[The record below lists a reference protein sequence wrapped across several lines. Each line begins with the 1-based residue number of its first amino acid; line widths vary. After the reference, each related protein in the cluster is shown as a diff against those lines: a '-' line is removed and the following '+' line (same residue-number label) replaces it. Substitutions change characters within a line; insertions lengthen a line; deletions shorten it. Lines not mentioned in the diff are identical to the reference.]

1 MKNSHENT
9 KSQIEYPREPSH
21 AANCPQRLTVEN
33 FGPIKRADVTFGD
46 LTVFVGPQATGK
58 SILLQLYKLLV
69 DRGAIQSR
77 LTHFGI
83 DWRGKSDAFL
93 EAYFGEGMGD
103 LAGSGTKVTWDG
115 HPQTIA
121 GLASRRG
128 KLGEEE
134 SVFFIPAQRVMA
146 FHATNGWLRGWS
158 DFRDGDPFVV
168 RDFGAKLHSLAQ
180 SEFDKPGVVFPQTRR
195 FKTAIRNQLIDTIF
209 GGFELRL
216 EQKGGLQRRLV
227 LGRKEGQALP
237 LTVWSAGQREFV
249 PLLLGA
255 YHLLPRAGVGRRDP
269 LKCAVLEELEMGLHP
284 RGISAVF
291 LLILDLLSR
300 GYRVCLSTHSPHIL
314 DILWALRA
322 FRQHGGTERDVLDL
336 FALPS
341 NPETKK
347 LCAAALD
354 PKKLTKV
361 YYFDRTSGSTR
372 DISSL
377 DPGSEEDAING
388 WGGLSEFSGRA
399 NDAVASLVANSKA

>member
-1 MKNSHENT
+1 LIYLEYHHETNAMATTLDRINST
-9 KSQIEYPREPSH
+9 
-21 AANCPQRLTVEN
+21 QRLKVEN
-33 FGPIKRADVTFGD
+33 FGPIRKADVEFGD

-77 LTHFGI
+77 LTHYGI
-83 DWRGKSDAFL
+83 DWRGKPDAFL
-93 EAYFGEGMGD
+93 EAYFGEGMGS
-103 LAGSGTKVTWDG
+103 LAGADTKISWQG
-115 HPQTIA
+115 RPQTVA

-128 KLGEEE
+128 ELSEEE
-134 SVFFIPAQRVMA
+134 NVFFVPAQRVMA
-146 FHATNGWLRGWS
+146 FHATSGWLRGWS

-168 RDFGAKLHSLAQ
+168 RDFGTKLHSLAQ
-180 SEFDKPGVVFPQTRR
+180 TEFDKPGVVFPQTRR
-195 FKTAIRNQLIDTIF
+195 FKTAIRKQLIDAIF

-227 LGRKEGQALP
+227 LGREEEQALP

-255 YHLLPRAGVGRRDP
+255 YHLLPRAGVGRREP
-269 LKCAVLEELEMGLHP
+269 LSCAVLEELEMGLHP
-284 RGISAVF
+284 QGISAVF

-322 FRQHGGTERDVLDL
+322 FRQYGGKDRDVLDL

-354 PKKLTKV
+354 PGKMTRV
-361 YYFDRTSGSTR
+361 YYFDRNDGTTR
-372 DISSL
+372 DISTL
-377 DPGSEEDAING
+377 DPGSDEDAVSG
-388 WGGLSEFSGRA
+388 WGGLAEFSGRA
-399 NDAVASLVANSKA
+399 NDAVAHMVANREL

>member
-1 MKNSHENT
+1 MTIAMS
-9 KSQIEYPREPSH
+9 EPQPT
-21 AANCPQRLTVEN
+21 NPPQRLQVEH
-33 FGPIKRADVTFGD
+33 FGPITAADVTFGD

-58 SILLQLYKLLV
+58 SLLLQLYKLLV

-77 LTHFGI
+77 LTHYGI
-83 DWRGKSDAFL
+83 DWRGKPDAFL
-93 EAYFGEGMGD
+93 EAYFGEGMGT
-103 LAGSGTKVTWDG
+103 LAGSNTRIKWEG
-115 HPQTIA
+115 HDQSFEK
-121 GLASRRG
+121 LASRKGR
-128 KLGEEE
+128 KSDDAEDEN
-134 SVFFIPAQRVMA
+134 VFFIPAQRVMA

-180 SEFDKPGVVFPQTRR
+180 HEFDKPGVVFPQTRR
-195 FKTAIRNQLIDTIF
+195 FKTAIRNKLVEAIF

-216 EQKGGLQRRLV
+216 EHKGGLQRRFV
-227 LGRKEGQALP
+227 LGREQGQALP

-255 YHLLPRAGVGRRDP
+255 YELLPRAGVGRREP
-269 LKCAVLEELEMGLHP
+269 LQCAVLEELEMGLHV

-300 GYRVCLSTHSPHIL
+300 GYKVCLSTHSPHIL

-322 FRQHGGTERDVLDL
+322 FRQHGGTEREVLDL

-341 NPETKK
+341 NPDTKK

-354 PKKLTKV
+354 TGKEFRV
-361 YYFDRTSGSTR
+361 YYFERDHGEVH

-377 DPGSEEDAING
+377 DPGSEEAAVSG

-399 NDAVASLVANSKA
+399 NEAVAHLVANSNR

>member
-1 MKNSHENT
+1 MST
-9 KSQIEYPREPSH
+9 PEPMI
-21 AANCPQRLTVEN
+21 NPPQRLKVEN
-33 FGPIKRADVTFGD
+33 FGPIKKADVTFGD

-77 LTHFGI
+77 LTHYGI
-83 DWRGKSDAFL
+83 DWRGKPETFL
-93 EAYFGEGMGD
+93 EAYFGEGMGA
-103 LAGSGTKVTWDG
+103 LAGSKTKVSWDG
-115 HPQTIA
+115 QEQA
-121 GLASRRG
+121 FSRLASRKG
-128 KLGEEE
+128 KISKEE

-146 FHATNGWLRGWS
+146 FHATNGWLKGWD
-158 DFRDGDPFVV
+158 DFRNGDPFVL

-180 SEFDKPGVVFPQTRR
+180 TEFDKPGVVFPQTRR
-195 FKTAIRNQLIDTIF
+195 FKTAIRNQLIETIF

-227 LGRKEGQALP
+227 LGRDEEQTLP

-255 YHLLPRAGVGRRDP
+255 YHLLPRAGVGRREP

-284 RGISAVF
+284 GGISAVF

-322 FRQHGGTERDVLDL
+322 FKKHGATDRDVLDL
-336 FALPS
+336 FGLPS

-354 PKKLTKV
+354 KQKTTGV
-361 YYFDRTSGSTR
+361 YYFDRKDGSTR

-377 DPGSEEDAING
+377 DPGSDEDAISG

-399 NDAVASLVANSKA
+399 NDAVAYLAANPKA

>member
-1 MKNSHENT
+1 MSGTPETNPE
-9 KSQIEYPREPSH
+9 
-21 AANCPQRLTVEN
+21 QRLKVEH
-33 FGPIKRADVTFGD
+33 FGPITSADVTFGD

-58 SILLQLYKLLV
+58 SLLLQLYKLLV
-69 DRGAIQSR
+69 DRGAIKSR
-77 LTHFGI
+77 LTHYGI
-83 DWRGKSDAFL
+83 DWRGKPDSFL
-93 EAYFGEGMGD
+93 QAYFGEGMGTLNGKNTRIVWEGRD
-103 LAGSGTKVTWDG
+103 QSFEK
-115 HPQTIA
+115 
-121 GLASRRG
+121 LASRKGRQSDDA
-128 KLGEEE
+128 EDEN
-134 SVFFIPAQRVMA
+134 VFFIPAQRVMA

-168 RDFGAKLHSLAQ
+168 RDFGSKLHSLAQ
-180 SEFDKPGVVFPQTRR
+180 REFDEPGVVFPQKKR
-195 FKTAIRNQLIDTIF
+195 FKTAIRKQLIETIF

-216 EQKGGLQRRLV
+216 EQKGGLQRRFV
-227 LGRKEGQALP
+227 LGREEHQALP

-255 YHLLPRAGVGRRDP
+255 YELLPRVGVGRREP
-269 LKCAVLEELEMGLHP
+269 LECAVLEELEMGLHP

-322 FRQHGGTERDVLDL
+322 FRQYGGGDREVLDL
-336 FALPS
+336 FGLPS

-347 LCAAALD
+347 LSAAALD
-354 PKKLTKV
+354 QRKTTRV
-361 YYFDRTSGSTR
+361 YYFDRTNGTTT

-377 DPGSEEDAING
+377 DPSSEEESISG

-399 NDAVASLVANSKA
+399 NDAVAHLVANSKTRPA

>member
-1 MKNSHENT
+1 MSTPKTPLN
-9 KSQIEYPREPSH
+9 PL
-21 AANCPQRLTVEN
+21 QRLKVEN
-33 FGPIKRADVTFGD
+33 FGPIKNADVTFGD

-58 SILLQLYKLLV
+58 SILLQLYKLIV

-77 LTHFGI
+77 LMHYGI
-83 DWRGKSDAFL
+83 DWRGKPDAFL
-93 EAYFGEGMGD
+93 EAYFGEGMGA
-103 LAGSGTKVTWDG
+103 LAGHTTKVSWDG
-115 HPQTIA
+115 HDQTIS

-128 KLGEEE
+128 KPSEEE
-134 SVFFIPAQRVMA
+134 NVFFIPAQRVLA

-158 DFRDGDPFVV
+158 DFREGDPFVV

-180 SEFDKPGVVFPQTRR
+180 TEFDKPGVVFPQTRR
-195 FKTAIRNQLIDTIF
+195 FKTAIRNQLIETIF

-227 LGRKEGQALP
+227 LGRDAEQALP

-255 YHLLPRAGVGRRDP
+255 YHLLPRAGADRREP
-269 LKCAVLEELEMGLHP
+269 LNCAVLEELEMGLHP

-322 FRQHGGTERDVLDL
+322 FKEHGGTGRDVLDL
-336 FALPS
+336 FGLPS

-354 PKKLTKV
+354 TQKVTGV
-361 YYFDRTSGSTR
+361 YYFDRKDGTTC

-377 DPGSEEDAING
+377 DPSSGDEAISG

-399 NDAVASLVANSKA
+399 NDAVAYVVAKSKA

>member
-1 MKNSHENT
+1 MQKHLNS
-9 KSQIEYPREPSH
+9 
-21 AANCPQRLTVEN
+21 PQRLRVEH
-33 FGPIKRADVTFGD
+33 FGPIIRAEVTFGD

-69 DRGAIQSR
+69 DRGAVQAR
-77 LTHFGI
+77 LIHYGI
-83 DWRGKSDAFL
+83 DWRGKPEAFL
-93 EAYFGEGMGD
+93 EAYFGEGMGS
-103 LAGSGTKVTWDG
+103 LADSATKITWDG
-115 HPQTIA
+115 HEQSLTT
-121 GLASRRG
+121 LSSRRG
-128 KLGEEE
+128 KPNEDE

-146 FHATNGWLRGWS
+146 FHTTNGWLRGWS
-158 DFRDGDPFVV
+158 DFRDGDPFVL
-168 RDFGAKLHSLAQ
+168 RDFGTKLHSLAQ
-180 SEFDKPGVVFPQTRR
+180 KEFQEPGTVFPQISR
-195 FKTAIRNQLIDTIF
+195 FKTAIRRQLKDAIF

-216 EQKGGLQRRLV
+216 EQKGGLQRRFV
-227 LGRKEGQALP
+227 LGRDESQALP

-255 YHLLPRAGVGRRDP
+255 YHLLPRAGVGRREP

-322 FRQHGGTERDVLDL
+322 FRQHGGKDRDVLDL
-336 FALPS
+336 FNLPS

-354 PKKLTKV
+354 PQKVTKV
-361 YYFDRTSGSTR
+361 YYFDRSDGTTR

-377 DPGSEEDAING
+377 DPASDDEAING

-399 NDAVASLVANSKA
+399 NDAVAHLAANSPA